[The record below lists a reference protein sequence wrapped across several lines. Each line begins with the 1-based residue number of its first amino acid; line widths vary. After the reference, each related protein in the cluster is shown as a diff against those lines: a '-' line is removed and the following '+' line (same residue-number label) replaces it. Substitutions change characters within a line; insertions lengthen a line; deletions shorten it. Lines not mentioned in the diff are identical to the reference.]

1 MIGGYVMILQMFLM
15 LCTQSFRQLSWF
27 WEWWAMKGTSCT
39 PLLSSRTSDE
49 CCCLHWGL
57 EAVVKP
63 WIDSVRGERP
73 YVFQQDSAPSH
84 KAMTT
89 QDWMSEN
96 LYNHI
101 TPNMWPPGFPD
112 LNPLDYYVWGVV
124 ERETNKRPH
133 NTLDSLRAARVM
145 MHIDE
150 DHLIWHANVS
160 GRELKLLLPLKAIL
174 SINCIAY
181 ESLSLL

>member
-1 MIGGYVMILQMFLM
+1 
-15 LCTQSFRQLSWF
+15 
-27 WEWWAMKGTSCT
+27 MKDTSCY
-39 PLLSSRTSDE
+39 PTSFLKDTLWMNAAAYIE
-49 CCCLHWGL
+49 VL

-96 LYNHI
+96 LHDHI
-101 TPNMWPPGFPD
+101 TPNMWPPSSPD

-124 ERETNKRPH
+124 ERETNKHPH
-133 NTLDSLRAARVM
+133 ITPDSLRAAITRVM
-145 MHIDE
+145 THMDE
-150 DHLIWHANVS
+150 DHLIRACKCFRQRIEAV
-160 GRELKLLLPLKAIL
+160 
-174 SINCIAY
+174 IAA
-181 ESLSLL
+181 EGDFID